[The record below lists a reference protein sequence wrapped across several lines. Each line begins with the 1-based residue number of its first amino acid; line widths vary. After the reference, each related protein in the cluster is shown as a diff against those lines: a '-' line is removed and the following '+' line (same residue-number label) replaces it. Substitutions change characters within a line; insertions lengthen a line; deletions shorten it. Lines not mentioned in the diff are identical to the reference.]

1 MAGVNRVI
9 LLGNIGAK
17 PELKY
22 TASGTPLLRFSLAT
36 TRWYR
41 DDNDEWKDVTQWHRL
56 VYYGPE
62 AEKIEPLLDKGTQI
76 YAEGELIYRTWETER
91 QEKRTISEIRVQQL
105 EPIPRTDE
113 PPSRADSTA
122 PEDPYQGS
130 DETETSD
137 NGSVPF

>member
-22 TASGTPLLRFSLAT
+22 TSSGTPVLQFRLAT

-41 DDNDEWKDVTQWHRL
+41 DQNDEWKDVTQWHTL

-76 YAEGELIYRTWETER
+76 YAEGELVYRTWETER
-91 QEKRTISEIRVQQL
+91 QEKRTIAEVRVL
-105 EPIPRTDE
+105 EMEPVPRTDE
-113 PPSRADSTA
+113 APIQQEPPVG
-122 PEDPYQGS
+122 EDPYQNSSEAGTTDDGS
-130 DETETSD
+130 A
-137 NGSVPF
+137 PF

>member
-1 MAGVNRVI
+1 MAGVNRII

-17 PELKY
+17 PEMKY
-22 TASGTPLLRFSLAT
+22 TASGTPLLQFSLAT

-41 DDNDEWKDVTQWHRL
+41 DEKDEWKDVTQWHRL

-62 AEKIEPLLDKGTQI
+62 AEKVEPLLDKGTQI

-91 QEKRTISEIRVQQL
+91 QEKRTIAEIRVFQL

-113 PPSRADSTA
+113 EPSRGESMA
-122 PEDPYQGS
+122 PEDPYQG
-130 DETETSD
+130 DTGAGTAD
-137 NGSVPF
+137 DGSVPF